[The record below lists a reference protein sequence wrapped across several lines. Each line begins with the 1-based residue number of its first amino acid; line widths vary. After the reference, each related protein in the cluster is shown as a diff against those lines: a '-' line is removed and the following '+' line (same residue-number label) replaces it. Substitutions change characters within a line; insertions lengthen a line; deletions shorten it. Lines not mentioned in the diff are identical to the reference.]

1 MMNLLMASLYEEFVS
16 HAREIKEKINKR
28 SKSNGLN
35 NFRQNFNKI

>member
-28 SKSNGLN
+28 SKS
-35 NFRQNFNKI
+35 I